1 MKKRIVTLLLAGL
14 LTASLVACTT
24 TQERPNNGN
33 GGTEQYTPTDPNNNP
48 SAPLTWTDVN
58 ETVYVTAA
66 MTLTGVDNPG
76 DTTAVRLLD
85 KLQRVRVGTGSNTQS
100 IVVKDGKQYYAATKN
115 LTADDLLGENFTALT
130 APKTMYVAEQK
141 LNIRKYA
148 SSESF
153 STIIT
158 TLEMNSTVKVIA
170 VGGQWSMIEYSG
182 SNCFVFSE
190 CLSETE
196 VVDPDD
202 INNYDM
208 SAFDD
213 FEESEHEDMY
223 VILKYDDGS
232 LALRT
237 CPSSKSTAKE
247 YLSKGDRVVRIGKG
261 MVDGTEWS
269 KIYILIQPD
278 EDEGTG
284 EQSVEGYVPS
294 DFVSENKN
302 GVPEVSLEDM
312 IKEYP
317 AFSKLDAPQTM
328 YVNENIGSSTLIV
341 RSSPE
346 IPEKNANYVDEL
358 NFKDQ
363 VKVVATGKGGEV
375 FWAMIEQSQGE
386 YYFVSYKYL
395 TTDPAGKIVPLTFE
409 QLLST
414 YPAFD
419 ECTPTTYYTTK
430 EINCNTIPEYQKADE
445 VPEKLAKGTAVTV
458 VAKAKIN
465 HITWYLY
472 RTAEGNYYFAGADLL
487 TTTQPSA

>member
-1 MKKRIVTLLLAGL
+1 MKKRIVALLLAGL

-24 TQERPNNGN
+24 TQERPNNGD
-33 GGTEQYTPTDPNNNP
+33 GGTEQYTPTNPGDP
-48 SAPLTWTDVN
+48 SVTLTWTDVN

-66 MTLTGVDNPG
+66 MTLTGVENTG
-76 DTTAVRLLD
+76 ETTTVRLLD
-85 KLQRVRVGTGSNTQS
+85 KLQRVRVGTGTNTQS

-115 LTADDLLGENFTALT
+115 LTPNDLLGENFNTLAT
-130 APKTMYVAEQK
+130 PKIMYVAEQK

-158 TLEMNSTVKVIA
+158 TLEMNNTVKVIA
-170 VGGQWSMIEYSG
+170 VGGEWSMIEHSG

-208 SAFDD
+208 SAFDN
-213 FEESEHEDMY
+213 FEESEHENMY
-223 VILKYDDGS
+223 VILKYEDGS

-237 CPSSKSTAKE
+237 CPSSKSTAKD
-247 YLSKGDRVVRIGKG
+247 YLSKGDSVVRIGKG
-261 MVDGTEWS
+261 MVNGVEWS

-284 EQSVEGYVPS
+284 VQSVEGYVPS

-302 GVPEVSLEDM
+302 GVPEVSLDDM
-312 IKEYP
+312 IKEYST
-317 AFSKLDAPQTM
+317 FSKLDAPQTM
-328 YVNENIGSSTLIV
+328 YVNESIGDSTLIV
-341 RSSPE
+341 RASPE
-346 IPEKNANYVDEL
+346 IPEKTTENYVTEL
-358 NFKDQ
+358 HFKDQ
-363 VKVVATGKGGEV
+363 VKVVATGKGGEI
-375 FWAMIEQSQGE
+375 FWAMIEYSQGE

-395 TTDPAGKIVPLTFE
+395 TTDPAGKIVPLTYE

-414 YPAFD
+414 YPAFE
-419 ECTPTTYYTTK
+419 ECTPTTYYTVK
-430 EINCNTIPEYQKADE
+430 EINCNTVPEYQKADE

-458 VAKAKIN
+458 VATAKIN
-465 HITWYLY
+465 YITWYLY
-472 RTAEGNYYFAGADLL
+472 RTAEGSYYFAGADLL